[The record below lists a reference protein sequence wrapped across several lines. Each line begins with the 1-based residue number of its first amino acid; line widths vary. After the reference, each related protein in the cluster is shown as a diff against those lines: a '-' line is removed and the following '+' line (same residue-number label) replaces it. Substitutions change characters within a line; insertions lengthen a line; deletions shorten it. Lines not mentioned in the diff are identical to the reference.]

1 MWLDLRFRMDPF
13 SSSGGALAGAGG
25 LLLVL
30 AAALPLR
37 AAENT
42 RTYGPHRQVALLD
55 TANLQ
60 QSSGII
66 ASRRNAHVFW
76 THNDSGSC
84 GPRVWA
90 VRLNE
95 SDAAAGVAR
104 DLGYV
109 ELTGATNVDW
119 EDISAGPEDR
129 IYILDGGD
137 NPPCTR
143 ADKRIHRFVEPRID
157 PAGPRLAMTLPF
169 ESVRFEYP
177 SDYSDRPARI
187 SAHRYDAECL
197 FVHPASGDIYIVT
210 KRDTHDVGT
219 ARVYKLPADRV
230 SWNRPT
236 VHVLQYVADLTEV
249 LGVTAS
255 VLSTVTGGDIDC
267 DGRRVLIRRYGF
279 AFEFTLPAGRPF
291 EAIFNQPPRSL
302 PLPGEAQGEAICYSR
317 DDNGIFTTSEVVTFL
332 GIPVGPQRCPFFIT
346 PRLLPSSLSDPQRTP
361 ATRPEAGGVRPG
373 SRPSRPT
380 VN

>member
-1 MWLDLRFRMDPF
+1 MWLDGRFRMDPF
-13 SSSGGALAGAGG
+13 SSLGGALPISGG

-37 AAENT
+37 AEGDT
-42 RTYGPHRQVALLD
+42 RAYGPHRRVAVLD

-66 ASRRNAHVFW
+66 ASRRNTGIFW

-90 VRLNE
+90 VRLTE

-109 ELTGATNVDW
+109 ELAGATNVNW
-119 EDISAGPEDR
+119 EDISAGPENR
-129 IYILDGGD
+129 VYILDGGD

-157 PAGPRLAMTLPF
+157 PAPLRLAMTLPF

-177 SDYSDRPARI
+177 SDHPDRPARI
-187 SAHRYDAECL
+187 NAHRYDAECL

-219 ARVYKLPADRV
+219 ARVYKLPADRIE
-230 SWNRPT
+230 WNRPT
-236 VHVLQYVADLTEV
+236 IHVLRYVTDLTEV

-255 VLSTVTGGDIDC
+255 VLSTVTGGDIDS

-291 EAIFNQPPRSL
+291 KAIFNQPPRSL
-302 PLPGEAQGEAICYSR
+302 SFPGEAQGEAICYSR
-317 DDNGIFTTSEVVTFL
+317 DDTDIYTTSEVVTFL
-332 GIPVGPQRCPFFIT
+332 GIPVGPQRCPLFMT
-346 PRLLPSSLSDPQRTP
+346 PRLIPSSPSDPQRVP
-361 ATRPEAGGVRPG
+361 ATRPDNRGVRPG